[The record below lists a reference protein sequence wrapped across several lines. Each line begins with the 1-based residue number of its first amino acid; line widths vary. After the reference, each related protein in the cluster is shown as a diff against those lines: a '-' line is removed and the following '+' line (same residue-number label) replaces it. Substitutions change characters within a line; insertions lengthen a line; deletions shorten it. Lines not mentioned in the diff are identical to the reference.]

1 MGTRNPKITFRQKGP
16 CLPLTTQ
23 SSSFHQ
29 SSYAIYYF
37 LPCVRVICAGSDLS
51 AYTVSSWSAETVSY
65 SSLDFQQSLAQE
77 SHK

>member
-1 MGTRNPKITFRQKGP
+1 METRSPKITFRQKGP
-16 CLPLTTQ
+16 HLPLTTQ

-29 SSYAIYYF
+29 SSYAIYHF

-51 AYTVSSWSAETVSY
+51 AYTVSSLSAETLSY
-65 SSLDFQQSLAQE
+65 SSLDFQHSLAKE